1 MPRHNLLD
9 TRTVNYLELI
19 GNGRRHRVPPY
30 QRNYSWTEEQ
40 WEDLWNDIEHLQT
53 DPEERHYLGSL
64 VVEGVSDR
72 EFQVIDG
79 QQRLA
84 TLSLFALAAIAR
96 LLALAEEGV
105 EPEENAKRA
114 AELRNRYLGERDPAS
129 LLENSRLNL
138 NEVDDPFYQD
148 CLIQLQSPPNLRRL
162 PRSNQLLWKCF
173 RFYAERLEQA
183 AALRRDGEA
192 VARLLSETVARQL
205 LFILITV
212 DDELS
217 AYTVFETL
225 NARGMARTTTDL
237 LKNYLFSRIPVG
249 TDRTALQRRWQEL
262 AGTVGQTRFT
272 KFLRYHMLCR
282 ERGVRERQLFKVVR
296 AQVRERADVF
306 ALLDTLSRR
315 AELFAAALDPN
326 HEYWTELRE
335 ARPHVLEL
343 NLFRAQQPMPLLF
356 EAWER
361 FGKEDFARVL
371 KLVSVIS
378 FRYTVVS
385 GLNPNALELAYH
397 QAAKA
402 VADGEAAAA
411 GAVFERL
418 RGVYVD
424 DEKMLQ
430 DFSLL
435 ALSAGAR
442 KRLVKYILARLE
454 QDYSGRDCDW
464 DAAAV
469 TIEHILPENPAESWA
484 ESYEEKCWD
493 ADVDRLGNLTLLEA
507 SANRDLANGP
517 YAGKL
522 AAYGQSRY
530 QMTRELQALAPA
542 EWTPDLLAKRQQE
555 LARRAVRIW
564 RSDFA

>member
-40 WEDLWNDIEHLQT
+40 WEDLWNDIEHLHANP
-53 DPEERHYLGSL
+53 DERHYLGSL

-96 LLALAEEGV
+96 LLSLAEEGV

-114 AELRNRYLGERDPAS
+114 AELRNRYLGEKDPAS

-148 CLIQLQSPPNLRRL
+148 YLIQLQSPPNLRRL
-162 PRSNQLLWKCF
+162 PRSNQLLWNCF
-173 RFYAERLEQA
+173 QFYEKRLRQT
-183 AALRRDGEA
+183 AALQRDGAA

-205 LFILITV
+205 LFILITA

-225 NARGMARTTTDL
+225 NARGMALTTTDL
-237 LKNYLFSRIPVG
+237 LKNYLFSRIPVDA
-249 TDRTALQRRWQEL
+249 DRMVLQRRWDDL
-262 AGTVGQTRFT
+262 VGIVGQRRFT
-272 KFLRYHMLCR
+272 RFLRYHMLCR

-315 AELFAAALDPN
+315 AELFAAVLDPS

-361 FGKEDFARVL
+361 FEKADFVRVL

-402 VADGEAAAA
+402 VADGEAAAV

-418 RGVYVD
+418 RAVYVD

-435 ALSAGAR
+435 AVSAGAR

-469 TIEHILPENPAESWA
+469 TIEHILPENPEEIWA
-484 ESYEEKCWD
+484 ESYEEKRWD

-517 YAGKL
+517 YADKL

-530 QMTRELQALAPA
+530 QVTRELQALAPA

>member
-1 MPRHNLLD
+1 MPRYNLLD

-19 GNGRRHRVPPY
+19 GNGRRYRVPPY
-30 QRNYSWTEEQ
+30 QRDYSWTEEQ
-40 WEDLWNDIEHLQT
+40 WEDLWNDIEHLQANQ
-53 DPEERHYLGSL
+53 DERHYLGSL

-96 LLALAEEGV
+96 LRALAEDGV
-105 EPEENAKRA
+105 APEANEKRA
-114 AELRNRYLGERDPAS
+114 AELRNRYLGEKDPAS
-129 LLENSRLNL
+129 LLESSRLNL

-148 CLIQLQSPPNLRRL
+148 YLIQLQSPPNLRRL

-173 RFYAERLEQA
+173 RFYADRLERT
-183 AALRRDGEA
+183 AALRQDGEA

-225 NARGMARTTTDL
+225 NARGMALTTTDL

-249 TDRTALQRRWQEL
+249 TDRTTLQRRWQEL
-262 AGTVGQTRFT
+262 VGTVGQTRFPR
-272 KFLRYHMLCR
+272 FLRYHMLCR

-306 ALLDTLSRR
+306 ALLDTLSQR
-315 AELFAAALDPN
+315 AELFAAVLDPN

-335 ARPHVLEL
+335 ARPYVLEL
-343 NLFRAQQPMPLLF
+343 DLFRAQQPMPLLF

-361 FGKEDFARVL
+361 FEQADFVRVL

-402 VADGEAAAA
+402 VADGEAAGP

-418 RGVYVD
+418 REVYVD
-424 DEKMLQ
+424 DEKMRQ

-435 ALSAGAR
+435 AVHAGAR
-442 KRLVKYILARLE
+442 KRLAKYILARLE
-454 QDYSGRDCDW
+454 RDYSGQDCDW

-484 ESYEEKCWD
+484 ESYEEKRWD

-507 SANRDLANGP
+507 AANRDLANGP
-517 YAGKL
+517 YADKL
-522 AAYGQSRY
+522 AAYGRSRY
-530 QMTRELQALAPA
+530 RMTRELPA
-542 EWTPDLLAKRQQE
+542 EWTPALLAQRQQE
-555 LARRAVRIW
+555 LAQRAVRIW

>member
-1 MPRHNLLD
+1 MPRHDLLGAD
-9 TRTVNYLELI
+9 VVNYLEWI

-30 QRNYSWTEEQ
+30 QRDYSWTEEQ
-40 WEDLWNDIEHLQT
+40 WEDLWNDIEHLHANP
-53 DPEERHYLGSL
+53 DERHYLGSL

-96 LLALAEEGV
+96 LLSLAEEGV

-114 AELRNRYLGERDPAS
+114 AELRNRYLGEKDPAS

-148 CLIQLQSPPNLRRL
+148 YLIQLQSPPNLRRL
-162 PRSNQLLWKCF
+162 PRSNQLLWNCF
-173 RFYAERLEQA
+173 QFYEKRLRQT
-183 AALRRDGEA
+183 AALQRDGAA

-205 LFILITV
+205 LFILITA

-225 NARGMARTTTDL
+225 NARGMALTTTDL
-237 LKNYLFSRIPVG
+237 LKNYLFSRIPVDA
-249 TDRTALQRRWQEL
+249 DRTVLQRRWDDL
-262 AGTVGQTRFT
+262 VGIVGQRRFT
-272 KFLRYHMLCR
+272 RFLRYHMLCR

-315 AELFAAALDPN
+315 AELFAAVLDPS
-326 HEYWTELRE
+326 HEYWAELRE

-361 FGKEDFARVL
+361 FEKADFVRVL

-402 VADGEAAAA
+402 VADGEAAAV

-418 RGVYVD
+418 RAVYVD

-435 ALSAGAR
+435 AVSAGAR

-469 TIEHILPENPAESWA
+469 TIEHILPENPEEIWA
-484 ESYEEKCWD
+484 ESYEEKRWD

-517 YAGKL
+517 YADKL

-530 QMTRELQALAPA
+530 QVTRELQALAPA

>member
-30 QRNYSWTEEQ
+30 QRDYSWTEEQ
-40 WEDLWNDIEHLQT
+40 WEDLWNDIERLQA
-53 DPEERHYLGSL
+53 DPDERHYLGSL

-96 LLALAEEGV
+96 LLSLAEEGV
-105 EPEENAKRA
+105 APEENAKRA
-114 AELRNRYLGERDPAS
+114 AELRNRYLGEKDPAS
-129 LLENSRLNL
+129 LLESSRLNL

-148 CLIQLQSPPNLRRL
+148 YLIQLQSPPNLRRL
-162 PRSNQLLWKCF
+162 PRSNQLLWNCF

-183 AALRRDGEA
+183 AALQQDGEA

-225 NARGMARTTTDL
+225 NARGMALTTTDL

-262 AGTVGQTRFT
+262 VGTVGQTRFPR
-272 KFLRYHMLCR
+272 FLRYHMLCR

-306 ALLDTLSRR
+306 ALLDTLSLR
-315 AELFAAALDPN
+315 AELFAAVLDPN

-361 FGKEDFARVL
+361 FEKADFVRVL

-402 VADGEAAAA
+402 VADGEAATV

-418 RGVYVD
+418 RTVYVD

-435 ALSAGAR
+435 AMSAGTR

-484 ESYEEKCWD
+484 ENYEEQRWD
-493 ADVDRLGNLTLLEA
+493 ADIDRLGNLTLLEA

-517 YAGKL
+517 YADKL

>member
-1 MPRHNLLD
+1 MPRSNLLD

-19 GNGRRHRVPPY
+19 GNGRRYQVPSY
-30 QRNYSWTEEQ
+30 QRDYSWAEEQ
-40 WEDLWNDIEHLQT
+40 WEDLWHDIEHLRANP
-53 DPEERHYLGSL
+53 DERHYLGSL
-64 VVEGVSDR
+64 VVEGISDR

-84 TLSLFALAAIAR
+84 TLSLFALAVSAH

-105 EPEENAKRA
+105 EPEENKKRVT
-114 AELRNRYLGERDPAS
+114 ELRNRYLGEKDPAS
-129 LLENSRLNL
+129 LLENSRLSL

-148 CLIQLQSPPNLRRL
+148 YLIQLQSPPNLRRL
-162 PRSNQLLWKCF
+162 PRSNQLLWNCF
-173 RFYAERLEQA
+173 RFYADRLERS
-183 AALRRDGEA
+183 AALRQDGA
-192 VARLLSETVARQL
+192 AAARLLTETVARQL
-205 LFILITV
+205 RFILITV

-225 NARGMARTTTDL
+225 NARGMALTTTDL

-249 TDRTALQRRWQEL
+249 ADRAALQRRWQEL
-262 AGTVGQTRFT
+262 VGIVGQTRFT
-272 KFLRYHMLCR
+272 KFLRYHMLCQ
-282 ERGVRERQLFKVVR
+282 ERGIRERQLFKVVR
-296 AQVRERADVF
+296 RQVKEREDVF
-306 ALLDTLSRR
+306 TLLGTLSQR

-326 HEYWTELRE
+326 HEYWTELPAARRYVRE
-335 ARPHVLEL
+335 LK
-343 NLFRAQQPMPLLF
+343 LFRAQQPMPLLF
-356 EAWER
+356 AAWER
-361 FGKEDFARVL
+361 FERADFVRVL

-402 VADGEAAAA
+402 VADGEAASM

-418 RGVYVD
+418 RPVYVD
-424 DEKMLQ
+424 DEKMQQ

-435 ALSAGAR
+435 AVNASAR
-442 KRLVKYILARLE
+442 KRLARYILARLE
-454 QDYSGRDCDW
+454 QDYSGRDFDW

-469 TIEHILPENPAESWA
+469 TVEHILPENPVEAWA
-484 ESYEEKCWD
+484 ESYEAQRWD

-507 SANRDLANGP
+507 AANRDLANGP

-522 AAYGQSRY
+522 AAYEQSRY
-530 QMTRELQALAPA
+530 QMTRSIPVLAPE
-542 EWTPDLLAKRQQE
+542 EWTPALLAKRQQE
-555 LARRAVRIW
+555 LAGRAVRIW